1 MPTTWVW
8 EGVVPYLTREQVE
21 TTTAA
26 IARRSAPGSTLVVAY
41 QAPSLAA
48 TFGRPLGRLI
58 SRLARA
64 EDPMRSEPW
73 RSTWT
78 PAQMSDLLLSHGF
91 RPEHDEGLLDVAQRL
106 GSPTKGRRSIAGGRV
121 IRAAR

>member
-1 MPTTWVW
+1 M
-8 EGVVPYLTREQVE
+8 
-21 TTTAA
+21 
-26 IARRSAPGSTLVVAY
+26 AY

-78 PAQMSDLLLSHGF
+78 PAQMSGLLLSHGF
-91 RPEHDEGLLDVAQRL
+91 RPEEDEGLLDVAQRL